1 MFILD
6 VQQEKNL
13 KKTRISHAISNLGGC
28 LLAKGEPEPPFAPVL
43 GSGSRVQLGP
53 VGCARRGSLTMSRVF
68 LPVFVESE

>member
-28 LLAKGEPEPPFAPVL
+28 LLLSLVAVAVCSCVL
-43 GSGSRVQLGP
+43 WDVPDAAL
-53 VGCARRGSLTMSRVF
+53 
-68 LPVFVESE
+68 